1 MKGRHIA
8 IFSLLNPGHVYPTL
22 GLCSELV
29 RRGHRITYPTT
40 QRLAERIR
48 QTGAEPLVFAVP
60 ELINAEKIRRY
71 PSADDPRFWSLYAS
85 IFLPPLLTT
94 AAATVMETEGFYRD
108 NPPDL
113 IIYDWFSFAGRILA
127 KKLGCPTV
135 HAWAHFAQRGFLVRE
150 EGVCR
155 NPDQIHGFVHM
166 LDSFMSAYGIEERG
180 CLWHTEALN
189 IYFVPREFQFDA
201 DSFDERFNFVGP
213 CLNRPSQA
221 AWTNRSGGKPLL
233 LISESAAYR
242 ESTFLHLCLEAFAHC
257 DYYVVY
263 SVGANTPPIDSDSL
277 PANFEI
283 NRDAYNLAILPH
295 AAAIVCQCGMG
306 TALEALYFG
315 VPIVALPNHAFNAE
329 VAYRVA
335 ELGLGIHLHDR
346 DVSASSLNKS
356 VDSLI
361 ADSAT
366 RARLTNMQS
375 AIRKC
380 GGAELAANLIEG
392 ALNR

>member
-40 QRLAERIR
+40 HRLAERIR
-48 QTGAEPLVFAVP
+48 QTGAEPLVFSVP
-60 ELINAEKIRRY
+60 ELTNAEKIKRY
-71 PSADDPRFWSLYAS
+71 PSADDPKFWRLYAS
-85 IFLPPLLTT
+85 IFCPALLTT
-94 AAATVMETEGFYRD
+94 AAATVAEMEGFYRD

-113 IIYDWFSFAGRILA
+113 IIYDWFSFGGRILA
-127 KKLGCPTV
+127 KKLRCPTV

-150 EGVCR
+150 DGVCK
-155 NPDQIHGFVHM
+155 NPEPIHGFAHV
-166 LDSFMSAYGIEERG
+166 LDSFMSAHGIEERNN
-180 CLWHTEALN
+180 LWHTEDLN

-201 DSFDERFNFVGP
+201 DRFDDRFHFVGP

-221 AWTNRSGGKPLL
+221 AWTNKSGGKPIL

-242 ESTFLHLCLEAFAHC
+242 DSAFLHLCMDAFADCGYH
-257 DYYVVY
+257 VVF
-263 SVGANTPPIDSDSL
+263 SVGANTPPVDVDKL

-283 NRDAYNLAILPH
+283 NRDAYNLDILPH
-295 AAAIVCQCGMG
+295 AAAIVCQSGMG
-306 TALEALYFG
+306 TALESLHFG

-335 ELGLGIHLHDR
+335 ELGLGVHLRDR
-346 DVSASSLNKS
+346 DVSSGSLRAS
-356 VDSLI
+356 VDALM
-361 ADSAT
+361 ADSGV
-366 RARLTNMQS
+366 RARLATMQN
-375 AIRKC
+375 AMRKC
-380 GGAELAANLIEG
+380 GGAELAANLIEA